1 MSLKEMNLKRAI
13 IIVGKTDTEKKEK
26 LLQFVSE
33 GYIFKYA
40 NEYDIEDNY
49 SIPIDT
55 GIVIDDCHY
64 KANVDLI
71 RKTILEYRGQVVL
84 MADNQKDVSKT
95 IFNLCKLKRAT
106 KKDTSI
112 QEIAPRARPPHNFDV
127 DTFSLVREY
136 LTSTNRED
144 IRTTLNISKPPDVQ
158 LLSWLAPNLHPNKL
172 SFVDFHVG
180 RKWSTK
186 YFYDL
191 LAYAHDGRMN
201 RKMQMPKRRAYSQI
215 PKICRKL
222 KLKPSEVHLL
232 KDLLKDEAFKEY
244 AKSKLD
250 NGECRILKLGEKKRR
265 KKTDVIIAQSSL
277 EQW

>member
-1 MSLKEMNLKRAI
+1 
-13 IIVGKTDTEKKEK
+13 
-26 LLQFVSE
+26 
-33 GYIFKYA
+33 
-40 NEYDIEDNY
+40 
-49 SIPIDT
+49 
-55 GIVIDDCHY
+55 
-64 KANVDLI
+64 
-71 RKTILEYRGQVVL
+71 
-84 MADNQKDVSKT
+84 MADNQKDVSKK

-106 KKDTSI
+106 KKDTSLH
-112 QEIAPRARPPHNFDV
+112 EIAPRARPPYNYDI

-180 RKWSTK
+180 RKWSTE

-250 NGECRILKLGEKKRR
+250 NAECRILKLGEKKRK
-265 KKTDVIIAQSSL
+265 KKTDVIIPQSSL

>member
-1 MSLKEMNLKRAI
+1 M
-13 IIVGKTDTEKKEK
+13 
-26 LLQFVSE
+26 
-33 GYIFKYA
+33 
-40 NEYDIEDNY
+40 
-49 SIPIDT
+49 
-55 GIVIDDCHY
+55 
-64 KANVDLI
+64 
-71 RKTILEYRGQVVL
+71 
-84 MADNQKDVSKT
+84 
-95 IFNLCKLKRAT
+95 
-106 KKDTSI
+106 
-112 QEIAPRARPPHNFDV
+112 
-127 DTFSLVREY
+127 
-136 LTSTNRED
+136 
-144 IRTTLNISKPPDVQ
+144 NISKPPDVQ

-180 RKWSTK
+180 RKWSTE

-250 NGECRILKLGEKKRR
+250 NAECRILKLGEKKRK
-265 KKTDVIIAQSSL
+265 KKTDVIIPQSSL